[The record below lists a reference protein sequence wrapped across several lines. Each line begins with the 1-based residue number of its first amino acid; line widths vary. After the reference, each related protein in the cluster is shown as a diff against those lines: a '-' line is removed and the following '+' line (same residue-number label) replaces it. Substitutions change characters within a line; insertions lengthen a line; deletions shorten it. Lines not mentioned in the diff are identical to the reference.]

1 MKRKILFVLVAFLF
15 IHSGNIF
22 SQIQITNYTNKNNV
36 NAVAVSGDNV
46 WLATSGGI
54 VHRKT
59 DGTLVATYTVDE
71 GLPYNY
77 VTTIFAD
84 SQGNIWCGTW
94 NGVVKFDGSGMT
106 IHNEVSSAE
115 LIYEDSQGNIWF
127 ARNWSGL
134 VKYDGSSWTTYTTSD
149 GLAYN
154 YVYTIHEDNL
164 GNLWFGYGYYNYG
177 VTKFDG
183 TNRTTYTIADGLVND
198 AVFVIEQ
205 DNSGNM
211 WFGTYGSGVSK
222 FDGASW
228 ENFTGSD
235 FLLGDNVY
243 DIHKDSDGNL
253 WFGIYGGGI
262 NKYDGS
268 TWSVFTQNDSLSS
281 NYNYYIFED
290 TQGNIWFH
298 GYSLDKFDGTQ
309 FTNYTTSNGLSGYW
323 IYENLLTED
332 QTGNLWIGHSHRYKG
347 LDKFDGSTFT
357 NYLVDFEINSN
368 NIYDIEKDY
377 NGDLWFAVS
386 GADSL
391 LKFDGTN
398 WSYPGY
404 HMGINTSN
412 AYSLF
417 EDRDNNLWFGLW
429 SEVGKWD
436 GTTWTWY
443 YSSDGLGARSIES
456 MSQDIS
462 GNMWFAGS
470 SSSSAGVSKFDG
482 ITWDTITMNDGLDTN
497 MVYALLADSQGN
509 IWFGY
514 GYYSKGVTK
523 YDGTTWT
530 TYTSA
535 DGVASTR
542 VYSLFEDSKGNIWVG
557 GSSGISMYD
566 GTNWTS
572 YSWSEGYPGGYV
584 YEIKEDE
591 FGIFWLATGY
601 GLVKFDGANWGHYT
615 MESNGLLDNN
625 LRVVEFDDNGNV
637 WIGTYY
643 GLSVATCEDPITDFD
658 FSNTTIGDTTFLINF
673 SSRVDALT
681 RYEWDIGSDGSVEST
696 NKHFKWKFDNPGT
709 YIVELTAFNDNC
721 SASVTKE
728 VDVKEVVNSFPYN
741 EDFESGRGYWTAHGI
756 NNSWEY
762 GTPAGPTINY
772 AYSGNN
778 VWVTN
783 LSGDYNADEK
793 SWVIGPPFDFS
804 SLNYPVFE
812 FKVWWDAEGFY
823 DGANLQYKIGNGSWE
838 TAGTLI
844 GGQNWY
850 NSPYLYSLAT
860 GFGLQTENAIGWSGD
875 GEWGYGSNDWVTA
888 RYGLFNLGNQSD
900 VKLRIAFASNAE
912 YQNDGFAFDD
922 VSIFQSPVG
931 IDPVTGVL
939 SGIEIYPNP
948 NKGMFYLDFTGE
960 NDIKLKLELINL
972 QGQVVFNEE
981 THLSNQFR
989 KELDVSY
996 LPAGICYLKMTY
1008 KDTVVVKKI
1017 VIE

>member
-1 MKRKILFVLVAFLF
+1 MKSKILFFLVAFLS
-15 IHSGNIF
+15 IHPGNIF
-22 SQIQITNYTNKNNV
+22 SQIQITNYTNKNNI

-71 GLPYNY
+71 GLPNNY
-77 VTTIFAD
+77 FVTIFTD
-84 SQGNIWCGTW
+84 SQGNIWCGSW

-127 ARNWSGL
+127 ARYWGGL
-134 VKYDGSSWTTYTTSD
+134 IKYDGTTWTTYTTSD

-154 YVYTIHEDNL
+154 YVYTIFEDSQ
-164 GNLWFGYGYYNYG
+164 GNFWFGYGYNSYG

-183 TNRTTYTIADGLVND
+183 INWITYTDIDGLANNKVYT
-198 AVFVIEQ
+198 IEE

-211 WFGTYGSGVSK
+211 WFGFKGYGSGVSK
-222 FDGASW
+222 FDGTNWVNYTS
-228 ENFTGSD
+228 SD
-235 FLLGDNVY
+235 FLLGDYIY
-243 DIHKDSDGNL
+243 DIHKDSGGNL
-253 WFGIYGGGI
+253 WFGIYDAGI
-262 NKYDGS
+262 NKYDGT
-268 TWSVFTQNDSLSS
+268 TWSAFTQSDSLSS

-290 TQGNIWFH
+290 SRGNLWFH
-298 GYSLDKFDGTQ
+298 GDYLDKFDGTQ
-309 FTNYTTSNGLSGYW
+309 FTNYTTSNGLSGYD
-323 IYENLLTED
+323 IYENMLAED
-332 QTGNLWIGHSHRYKG
+332 QTGNLWIGHGYNYKG

-357 NYLVDFEINSN
+357 NYIVDFEINSN
-368 NIYDIEKDY
+368 SFYDILKDH
-377 NGDLWFAVS
+377 NGNLWFAVS

-404 HMGINTSN
+404 HMGISTSY
-412 AYSLF
+412 AYKIF
-417 EDRDNNLWFGLW
+417 EDKDNNLWFGYYEL
-429 SEVGKWD
+429 GKWD
-436 GTTWTWY
+436 GNNWTYYDNTT
-443 YSSDGLGARSIES
+443 RSG
-456 MSQDIS
+456 SQAIQAIAQDLS
-462 GNMWFAGS
+462 GNLWFGGTYNAD
-470 SSSSAGVSKFDG
+470 GVNKFDG
-482 ITWDTITMNDGLDTN
+482 ITWHTYTKADGLDTTYVEDILCDSKGN
-497 MVYALLADSQGN
+497 IWFTHNRYGTGVSKYDGSTFSVITPADGIYSNKVYSIFEDSQGN
-509 IWFGY
+509 IWLGQNY
-514 GYYSKGVTK
+514 AVSKF
-523 YDGTTWT
+523 DG
-530 TYTSA
+530 
-535 DGVASTR
+535 
-542 VYSLFEDSKGNIWVG
+542 N
-557 GSSGISMYD
+557 
-566 GTNWTS
+566 NWTYFS
-572 YSWSEGYPGGYV
+572 YSEGFPGEYV
-584 YEIKEDE
+584 YDIKEDM
-591 FGIFWLATGY
+591 FGILWFATGY
-601 GLVKFDGANWGHYT
+601 GLVKFDGTNWVHYT

-625 LRVVEFDDNGNV
+625 LRVIEFDDNGNV

-643 GLSVATCEDPITDFD
+643 GLSVATCEDPITDFN

-681 RYEWDIGSDGSVEST
+681 RYEWDIGSDGIVEST
-696 NKHFKWKFDNPGT
+696 DNHFKWKFDNPGT

-762 GTPAGPTINY
+762 GTPAGPTINN
-772 AYSGNN
+772 AYSNN
-778 VWVTN
+778 AWVTN

-793 SWVIGPPFDFS
+793 SWVVGPPFDFS
-804 SLNYPVFE
+804 SLDYPVFE
-812 FKVWWDAEGFY
+812 FKIWWDAEGFY
-823 DGANLQYKIGNGSWE
+823 DGANLQYKIGTGSWE
-838 TAGTLI
+838 TAGALF

-850 NSPYLYSLAT
+850 NSPYLYSLEI
-860 GFGLQTENAIGWSGD
+860 GFGMQTENAIGWSGD
-875 GEWGYGSNDWVTA
+875 GEWGYGSNDWLTA

-922 VSIFQSPVG
+922 VNIFQSPTG
-931 IDPVTGVL
+931 IDSGAGLL
-939 SGIEIYPNP
+939 SSLEIYPNP
-948 NKGMFYLDFTGE
+948 NKGFFYLDFNGE

-981 THLSNQFR
+981 TQLSNQFR
-989 KELDVSY
+989 KEFDVSY
-996 LPAGICYLKMTY
+996 LPAGIYYLKMTHE
-1008 KDTVVVKKI
+1008 DTVAVKKI